1 MSSRLAIDIGGTF
14 TDATLVDESSG
25 AVSVAKVST
34 TQADPSL
41 GFMAATER
49 ILAESKTA
57 PGDVRLVVHATTVA
71 TNAIIEGSVARCGF
85 VTTEGF
91 RDLLEIQRQTR
102 PTLYDTRFVKTP
114 PLVPRD
120 RAHGVRER
128 LGPDGE
134 VLIPLDEPSVRDAAA
149 ALRNAEV
156 ESVAV
161 CLLHAYVNPTHERRV
176 GEILAEELPGVP
188 ISLSSDVAPEFR
200 EYLRASTTV
209 INAAIRPIVS
219 RYLENI
225 ERRLADAGVAARLLV
240 MQSSGGVFGSGA
252 AAQKPVFM
260 VESGPAAGV
269 IASANLGGVIG
280 HRDLI
285 SFDMG
290 GTTAKVGLIRDG
302 RPSVTK
308 DYSVGSYGSA
318 GMGGESLSG
327 YPVRT
332 PVIDL
337 VEIGAGGG
345 SIAWVDSGG
354 MLRVG
359 PRSAGADPGPVCY
372 RRGGTEPTVTDANV
386 VLGRLN
392 PGYFLG
398 GEIALDVDDA
408 HRAIAERCAEP
419 LGLGV
424 VEAAYGIVEIANAA
438 MVNALRLTSVKR
450 GYDPRD
456 FVLVGFGGAGPV
468 HANAIQR
475 ECEMPTL
482 VIPPAP
488 GIFSATGLL
497 GTDLKRDSSITLLQ
511 PVDELD
517 AVEVEQAFAA
527 LEEVGARELAR
538 EGLPRERI
546 EFARYVDMRYIGQSF
561 ELTIPLAET
570 SFGKELA
577 GTLRQRFHAEHDRVY
592 GFSAPAE
599 PAELVSLRLT
609 TVGRTEK
616 PRLTTLEPASG
627 PPQPKEHRRV
637 FFAEA
642 AGFYD
647 CPIHDRY
654 AFGAGSSFAGP
665 AVVEELDST
674 VVVHP
679 GYGVEV
685 DDVGNLVIR
694 KERDGAPDRPRQPGR
709 AAPARSR
716 DPLTRPLGQ
725 DRR

>member
-1 MSSRLAIDIGGTF
+1 VSSRLAIDIGGTF
-14 TDATLVDESSG
+14 TDATLIDETTG
-25 AVSVAKVST
+25 AVSIAKVLST
-34 TQADPSL
+34 PDDPSL
-41 GFMAATER
+41 GFMAAAER
-49 ILAESKTA
+49 ILAESGA
-57 PGDVRLVVHATTVA
+57 ASSDVRFVVHATTVA
-71 TNAIIEGSVARCGF
+71 TNAIIEGTIARGGF

-91 RDLLEIQRQTR
+91 RDLLEIARQTR
-102 PTLYDTRFVKTP
+102 PTLYDTRFEKPP

-120 RAHGVRER
+120 RAFGVRER
-128 LGPDGE
+128 LGPGGE
-134 VLIPLDEPSVRDAAA
+134 VLTPLDESSVRDVAA
-149 ALRNAEV
+149 ALRGADV

-161 CLLHAYVNPTHERRV
+161 CLLHAYVDPVHEQRV

-209 INAAIRPIVS
+209 INAAIRPVVA

-225 ERRLADAGVAARLLV
+225 ERRLADAGVAAQLLV
-240 MQSSGGVFGSGA
+240 MQSSGGVFGSA
-252 AAQKPVFM
+252 AAARKPVFM

-269 IASANLGGVIG
+269 IASANLGEALG
-280 HRDLI
+280 HENVI

-290 GTTAKVGLIRDG
+290 GTTAKVGLIQDG
-302 RPSVTK
+302 SPSVTK
-308 DYSVGSYGSA
+308 DYSVGANASA
-318 GMGGESLSG
+318 GMGGLSLSG

-345 SIAWVDSGG
+345 SIAWIDSGG

-372 RRGGTEPTVTDANV
+372 RSGGTEPTVTDANV

-392 PGYFLG
+392 PAYFLG
-398 GEIALDVDDA
+398 GEIALDVDGA
-408 HRAIAERCAEP
+408 RRAIEERCAGP
-419 LGLGV
+419 LGLDV
-424 VEAAYGIVEIANAA
+424 VEAANGIVEIANAA
-438 MVNALRLTSVKR
+438 MVNALHLISVQR

-468 HANAIQR
+468 HANALQR
-475 ECEMPTL
+475 DCGMPTL
-482 VIPPAP
+482 VIPRAP

-497 GTDLKRDSSITLLQ
+497 GTDLKRDSSITLLR

-517 AVEVEQAFAA
+517 VDEVERAFAA
-527 LEEVGARELAR
+527 LEQQGAGELAR
-538 EGLPRERI
+538 EGLARERI
-546 EFARYVDMRYIGQSF
+546 EFVRQVDMRYVGQSI
-561 ELTIPLAET
+561 ELTIPLAEE
-570 SFGKELA
+570 SFDTEQA
-577 GTLRQRFHAEHDRVY
+577 DALRARYHAEHDRVY

-599 PAELVSLRLT
+599 PAEVVSVRLT
-609 TVGRTEK
+609 SVGRIEK
-616 PRLTTLEPASG
+616 PPNASLEQADG

-642 AGFYD
+642 AGYVD

-654 AFGAGSSFAGP
+654 ALGAGSAFAGP

-679 GYGVEV
+679 GYGVVV
-685 DDVGNLVIR
+685 DGMGNLVIR
-694 KERDGAPDRPRQPGR
+694 EE
-709 AAPARSR
+709 PA
-716 DPLTRPLGQ
+716 
-725 DRR
+725 

>member
-14 TDATLVDESSG
+14 TDATLIDEETG
-25 AVSVAKVST
+25 AVSIAKVLST
-34 TQADPSL
+34 PADPSL

-49 ILAESKTA
+49 ILAES
-57 PGDVRLVVHATTVA
+57 DVAAADVHFVVHATTVA
-71 TNAIIEGSVARCGF
+71 TNAIIEGNIARGGF

-102 PTLYDTRFVKTP
+102 PTLYDTRFEKTP

-120 RAHGVRER
+120 RAFGVRER
-128 LGPDGE
+128 LGPGGE
-134 VLIPLDEPSVRDAAA
+134 VLTPLDEPSVRRVAA
-149 ALRNAEV
+149 ALRDAGV

-161 CLLHAYVNPTHERRV
+161 CLLHSYVDPAHERRV
-176 GEILAEELPGVP
+176 GEILADELPGIP

-209 INAAIRPIVS
+209 INAAIRPVVA

-225 ERRLADAGVAARLLV
+225 ERRLADAGVAAELLV
-240 MQSSGGVFGSGA
+240 MQSSGGVFGAGA

-269 IASANLGGVIG
+269 IASANLGSVLGTDDV
-280 HRDLI
+280 I

-290 GTTAKVGLIRDG
+290 GTTAKVGLIQG
-302 RPSVTK
+302 GTPSVTK
-308 DYSVGSYGSA
+308 DYSVGSHASA
-318 GMGGESLSG
+318 GVGGLSLSG

-372 RRGGTEPTVTDANV
+372 RQGGIEPTVTDANV

-392 PGYFLG
+392 PAYFLG
-398 GEIALDVDDA
+398 GEIALDVEGA
-408 HRAIAERCAEP
+408 RRAIAERCAEP
-419 LGLGV
+419 LGLDV
-424 VEAAYGIVEIANAA
+424 VEAANGIVEIANAA
-438 MVNALRLTSVKR
+438 MVNALHLISVQR

-475 ECEMPTL
+475 DCEVPTL
-482 VIPPAP
+482 VVPPAP

-497 GTDLKRDSSITLLQ
+497 GTDLKRDSSLTLLR
-511 PVDELD
+511 PLEDLDVDEI
-517 AVEVEQAFAA
+517 ERAFAA
-527 LEEVGARELAR
+527 LEETGAVELAR

-546 EFARYVDMRYIGQSF
+546 AFVRQVDMRYVGQSF
-561 ELTIPLAET
+561 ELTVPLEGA
-570 SFGKELA
+570 FDA
-577 GTLRQRFHAEHDRVY
+577 GQSGALRERFHAEHDRVY
-592 GFSAPAE
+592 GFSASSE
-599 PAELVSLRLT
+599 PVELVSLRLT
-609 TVGRTEK
+609 TVGRIEK
-616 PRLTTLEPASG
+616 PPLRTLERSAGTPS
-627 PPQPKEHRRV
+627 PKEQRRV

-642 AGFYD
+642 GGFVE

-654 AFGAGSSFAGP
+654 GLGAGASFAGP
-665 AVVEELDST
+665 AVIEELDST

-679 GYGVEV
+679 GFGVEI

-694 KERDGAPDRPRQPGR
+694 KAH
-709 AAPARSR
+709 
-716 DPLTRPLGQ
+716 T
-725 DRR
+725 